1 MEGLTYH
8 RSNARYAK
16 GMQALTAPAPDGFKT
31 TAAVILSQMNAR
43 WSNRERA
50 YIVSPSTA
58 DTFEAAVLFLID
70 LRDTERADIGQF
82 NPAEKRALKLLT
94 RLGWI
99 VKGIGG
105 PYPMPKTVYALP
117 GFDFA
122 QTRRAWIEIVMAA

>member
-8 RSNARYAK
+8 RSECPLREWECN
-16 GMQALTAPAPDGFKT
+16 ALTAPSPDGFKT
-31 TAAVILSQMNAR
+31 TAALILSQMNAR

-105 PYPMPKTVYALP
+105 PYPTPRNRLCASRFRL
-117 GFDFA
+117 
-122 QTRRAWIEIVMAA
+122 RADPPRMD